1 MGKDGGCCRGVGITC
16 NNQIFAEKKISIYRP
31 GTGRERV
38 RPLTSIAIC
47 RRERS
52 LINNMRRMGRMGR
65 MKKMR
70 MGRMKKMRMRGMR
83 TMTRTRMMWI
93 MRRMRKREVLLNSA
107 RRFYN
112 LQKGEKEDEDD
123 RDGGGCNDD
132 DAEEEDE

>member
-1 MGKDGGCCRGVGITC
+1 MGEDGGCRRGVGITC

-38 RPLTSIAIC
+38 RPLTSITIC

-52 LINNMRRMGRMGR
+52 LINNMRRMGRM
-65 MKKMR
+65 
-70 MGRMKKMRMRGMR
+70 KKMRMRGMR
-83 TMTRTRMMWI
+83 TMTKTRMMWI